1 MEPAPGVPSNMQE
14 RYDKFAILLSGICA
28 LHCIAVPI
36 IASIVPLLTAT
47 VHHGGEIHE
56 FWFHQFI
63 LLFILPVS
71 LLALATGFKTH
82 HKITPIM
89 VAGLGLA
96 ILTSTA
102 LFAEYLLSRHAL
114 THEGET
120 VLTIAG
126 GIVHAVGHILN
137 LQAARRKQPHCS
149 SA

>member
-1 MEPAPGVPSNMQE
+1 MQE

-28 LHCIAVPI
+28 LHCIAAPI

-47 VHHGGEIHE
+47 VHHGEGIHE

-71 LLALATGFKTH
+71 LIALVTGFKTH
-82 HKITPIM
+82 HKIVPVMI
-89 VAGLGLA
+89 AGLGLT

-102 LFAEYLLSRHAL
+102 LFAEHLLANHTI

-120 VLTIAG
+120 MLTVIG
-126 GIVHAVGHILN
+126 GIVHALGHILN
-137 LQAARRKQPHCS
+137 LQSARRKQPHCS